1 MTQKKQKPVIPK
13 PRKEVPCPASPDPD
27 EAGRNYA
34 RAITSPEVAAYR
46 VTMSCEQ
53 PDLTAQIDVPGM
65 LRMFKDQGEAFSR
78 GDMQHAEAMLSSQAT
93 ALQTLFARLT
103 ERAMGQTHL
112 PNLEALMRLALR
124 AQSQSRATLETLATI
139 KNPPIVYA
147 RQANVTTGPQQINNG
162 APASS
167 RTRQTISRRHT
178 WVTYGP
184 QSIGHDK
191 QKRYDAGDLGNT
203 RRGRSRT
210 RAKRPWRATPTKAAP
225 ASYSVNCAGHCA
237 TKLRR

>member
-124 AQSQSRATLETLATI
+124 AQSQSRATLETLTTI

-167 RTRQTISRRHT
+167 RTRQTEAEQNKLS
-178 WVTYGP
+178 
-184 QSIGHDK
+184 
-191 QKRYDAGDLGNT
+191 AGDTHGLLSDPRASGATSKSDTMLATLGT
-203 RRGRSRT
+203 LDGAEVGRGQSGRGAQRRQRLH
-210 RAKRPWRATPTKAAP
+210 PPATP
-225 ASYSVNCAGHCA
+225 
-237 TKLRR
+237 